1 MRKIFFIF
9 LVLALTTNCNS
20 QESTEKV
27 EAEISTSNDIVID
40 FDAAQTAQWRGENR
54 DGKYPDTGLLNKWST
69 EGPKLLWHYDLL
81 GPGHASAA
89 VTNNFVYTAGV
100 NTVTEMGFIIAF
112 DHSGKTVWK
121 KVYAKE
127 WVENWDGV
135 RSTPIIDGEKLYI
148 LSSYGVVVC
157 MNSKNGDKIWS
168 IDLMKDYNARNIE
181 WGFTENLVI
190 EDDKLF
196 CTAGAEEANVVA
208 LDKNSG
214 NLIWKCKGNG
224 EKSAYNSPF
233 VINHN
238 NKKIFITMTES
249 SILGIEVESGKLLW
263 SFSQPNKY
271 SVHANTPT
279 YKDGMLYCVSG
290 YGKGSVMLKLAD
302 DGNSVTEMWRDEN
315 LDNKMGGVILLDG
328 IIYGSGHFNRK
339 WYGIDWKTGNKHFYH
354 QPIRILIFQNVL
366 VHF

>member
-1 MRKIFFIF
+1 
-9 LVLALTTNCNS
+9 
-20 QESTEKV
+20 
-27 EAEISTSNDIVID
+27 
-40 FDAAQTAQWRGENR
+40 
-54 DGKYPDTGLLNKWST
+54 
-69 EGPKLLWHYDLL
+69 
-81 GPGHASAA
+81 
-89 VTNNFVYTAGV
+89 
-100 NTVTEMGFIIAF
+100 
-112 DHSGKTVWK
+112 
-121 KVYAKE
+121 
-127 WVENWDGV
+127 
-135 RSTPIIDGEKLYI
+135 
-148 LSSYGVVVC
+148 

-290 YGKGSVMLKLAD
+290 YG
-302 DGNSVTEMWRDEN
+302 NWRN
-315 LDNKMGGVILLDG
+315 
-328 IIYGSGHFNRK
+328 
-339 WYGIDWKTGNKHFYH
+339 
-354 QPIRILIFQNVL
+354 
-366 VHF
+366 